1 MPEIL
6 YNVAMSATKARTT
19 TNSNTILLIDAN
31 AIIHRAYHALP
42 KDLQTS
48 DGTLINAVYGFT
60 SVILQTLGQFK
71 PGYLFFVFDAPGPTF
86 RHKEYQEYK
95 AQRPEMED
103 LLRNQ
108 YPLIKELLAA
118 MKLPVLAQSGYEA
131 DDLVGTLS
139 DTPQLKQYQ
148 KIVISG
154 DRDMLQLIDADT
166 RVYLAGGGFQKAVL
180 YDEAAA
186 KLKLEFSPG
195 YLVDYKGLNG
205 DPSDNIPGV
214 EGIGHKSATD
224 LVKKYGNLENI
235 YAHLHEF
242 KPALQKKLQ
251 ESKEQ
256 AFLSRRLATI
266 VRDMKISVNLDA
278 ASIKNLDMDA
288 TVAFFK
294 KMEFRTLISRL
305 EKVVGEVQSSDSR
318 KKFIFQKKQGVNA
331 AGQAPKK
338 EYPLEHFSKFAKG
351 RHKIITT
358 DQDFKDLIQVLA
370 GQKKFVLRCHTIKK
384 DIFAEPAGLA
394 FGFEKALFY
403 LPADKLT
410 GEMKQSLQK
419 LFKESEII
427 SHDAK
432 RDLHALLNL
441 GFQKFDIKW
450 DIMLLA
456 YLLAGISGKYDLDT
470 LVFKFFGEELQ
481 TDIQQSLLES
491 NELKLYQEVH
501 YLWQLAEILIK
512 QLEQE
517 KVENSY
523 GWSLRRL
530 YHEVEQPFV
539 SVLLNLDRAGIR
551 IDSRYLQEFAGELE
565 YMINNLQKKIYNQA
579 GMEFNIASPKQLS
592 EVLFGKL
599 KLTGGRKTKTGGY
612 STNER
617 ILLNL
622 INEHPVIPDIL
633 AYREL
638 FKLKSTYTQT
648 LIDQINLHT
657 GKLHTT
663 FQQAVAATGRLASR
677 DPNLQNI
684 PISSQWAERIRRA
697 FVADQ
702 GKLLVSFDYSQQEL
716 RLLADFSGEEKL
728 IETFKQNKDIHTLT
742 ASKIFHVPV
751 QKVTSKQR
759 RAGKTVNFGV
769 VYGIS
774 AYGLSQSLKI
784 PTEEAQ
790 EFIETFYASYLKV
803 SSFFHDY
810 LEQARSKPFVQTILG
825 RRRDT
830 FLLHAGNFQLRSA
843 TEREIIN
850 FPLQGAAAD
859 MMKLAML
866 QSEKKIET
874 KYADFARMIL
884 QVHDE
889 LIFSVNTAK
898 ISDGKLLDFIK
909 DIKSVMLGVWKLQV
923 PIKLGVE
930 AGFNWHDMQE
940 IKIK

>member
-1 MPEIL
+1 M
-6 YNVAMSATKARTT
+6 YQKNQGSNTT
-19 TNSNTILLIDAN
+19 TQF
-31 AIIHRAYHALP
+31 P
-42 KDLQTS
+42 KDDYT
-48 DGTLINAVYGFT
+48 
-60 SVILQTLGQFK
+60 FK
-71 PGYLFFVFDAPGPTF
+71 
-86 RHKEYQEYK
+86 H
-95 AQRPEMED
+95 
-103 LLRNQ
+103 
-108 YPLIKELLAA
+108 
-118 MKLPVLAQSGYEA
+118 
-131 DDLVGTLS
+131 
-139 DTPQLKQYQ
+139 
-148 KIVISG
+148 
-154 DRDMLQLIDADT
+154 
-166 RVYLAGGGFQKAVL
+166 
-180 YDEAAA
+180 
-186 KLKLEFSPG
+186 
-195 YLVDYKGLNG
+195 
-205 DPSDNIPGV
+205 
-214 EGIGHKSATD
+214 
-224 LVKKYGNLENI
+224 
-235 YAHLHEF
+235 
-242 KPALQKKLQ
+242 
-251 ESKEQ
+251 
-256 AFLSRRLATI
+256 
-266 VRDMKISVNLDA
+266 
-278 ASIKNLDMDA
+278 
-288 TVAFFK
+288 
-294 KMEFRTLISRL
+294 
-305 EKVVGEVQSSDSR
+305 
-318 KKFIFQKKQGVNA
+318 
-331 AGQAPKK
+331 
-338 EYPLEHFSKFAKG
+338 FAKFEKG
-351 RHKIITT
+351 GHRIIST
-358 DQDFKDLIQVLA
+358 DQDFKNLIRELSN
-370 GQKKFVLRCHTIKK
+370 QKKFVLRCHTIKK
-384 DIFAEPAGLA
+384 DIFAEPAGIAL
-394 FGFEKALFY
+394 GFEKTLFY
-403 LPADKLT
+403 LPTDKLT
-410 GEMKQSLQK
+410 WEMKQTLQK
-419 LFKESEII
+419 LFENSEII
-427 SHDAK
+427 THDAK
-432 RDLHALLNL
+432 KDLHALLNL
-441 GFQKFDIKW
+441 GFRKFEVMW
-450 DIMLLA
+450 DVMLLA
-456 YLLAGISGKYDLDT
+456 YLSAGTSGKYDLDT

-517 KVENSY
+517 SLENAY

-530 YHEVEQPFV
+530 YHEVEQPLI

-551 IDSRYLQEFAGELE
+551 IDSEYLQEFAGELE
-565 YMINNLQKKIYNQA
+565 SMISDLQKRIYTQA

-599 KLTGGRKTKTGGY
+599 RLTGGRKTKTGGY

-617 ILLNL
+617 ILLNI
-622 INEHPVIPDIL
+622 INEHPIIPDIL
-633 AYREL
+633 SYREL

-648 LIDQINLHT
+648 LIDQINPHT

-728 IETFKQNKDIHTLT
+728 IETFKQNKDIHALT

-751 QKVTSKQR
+751 QKVTPKQR

-790 EFIETFYASYLKV
+790 EFIETFYASYPKV

-810 LEQARSKPFVQTILG
+810 LEQARSKPFVQTILA

-830 FLLHAGNFQLRSA
+830 AMLHAGNFQLRSA

-866 QSEKKIET
+866 QTEKLIEA

-898 ISDGKLLDFIK
+898 ISERNLLNFIR
-909 DIKSVMLGVWKLQV
+909 DIKKVMLNVWKMKV

-930 AGFNWHDMQE
+930 AGINWHDMQE
-940 IKIK
+940 VKTK